1 MAKTE
6 SNSIVNI
13 SLTVLSIILI
23 ILGLIF
29 IIAGIKDIVVN
40 NWWNNVKTDNV
51 ATADIN
57 LGISTTRVPGDKNS
71 SSDNK
76 NPNNSGAQ
84 KANENIQKMVETGK
98 WRATDYVKGDISN
111 GSYTVKKG
119 DTLWEI
125 AEAVYGSGF
134 EWKKILDK
142 NSSKIGYLPNG
153 SRALIFPGQV
163 LDIP

>member
-6 SNSIVNI
+6 SNSIVNV
-13 SLTVLSIILI
+13 SLTILSIILI

-29 IIAGIKDIVVN
+29 IIAGLKDVFVN
-40 NWWNNVKTDNV
+40 NFGNNSKTDNT

-57 LGISTTRVPGDKNS
+57 VGISTTRAPEDKKEN
-71 SSDNK
+71 DIQNQNNKGLEKANK
-76 NPNNSGAQ
+76 NI
-84 KANENIQKMVETGK
+84 EKMAETGK
-98 WRATDYVKGDISN
+98 WRATDYSQGDIN
-111 GSYTVKKG
+111 RGSYVVQKG

-142 NSSKIGYLPNG
+142 NASKVGYLPNG
-153 SRALIFPGQV
+153 SRALIFPGQI